1 METGSGYQA
10 RVILKMKVIFNLL
23 PPRLFPQPCPP
34 YNQGLSMATPEIAPP
49 RTVTTRRVLRRL
61 ALAVL
66 VVLLVAA
73 AAGGWLY
80 YTATTALPQ
89 IDGSLAVAG
98 LSSPVAVTRDA
109 HGVPTIEA
117 ANLEDLFLAQG
128 YVTAQ
133 DRLWEMDMTRRFA
146 AGDMAEVLGADWVKH
161 DREQRILGLEARAEK
176 AVEELSPR
184 DRSYLE
190 AYARGVNGFIAQQRD
205 RLPLEFRVLRYTP
218 RPWTP
223 LDSLVIEANMVKELN
238 HYSAKVAL
246 EREKILTKLGP
257 ELTSDLYPNSSW
269 RDHPPGQD
277 TQKMS
282 TLPPAPPATAIG
294 RVRTLAGMAIPLPEL
309 PPELGS
315 NDWVISGA
323 HTASGKPLLSNDPHL
338 GHQMPALWYEAH
350 LTSGDFDVAGVT
362 LPGTPTVILGHNQ
375 RIAWGFT
382 NIGPTVED
390 VFIENFNSGGQYQT
404 PQGWQEP
411 QRRHE
416 VINVRGQ
423 PNISFDVLVTRHGPI
438 ITDLIPGE
446 KRMLAL
452 EWTLYTPN
460 ALALPFVDVDAA
472 QGWDE
477 FRRAFSTWVAP
488 GQNVVYADGD
498 GNIGYQAPGRVPIR
512 SSGDGSLPVSGA
524 DNAHEWTGY
533 VPLEKLPSVFNPP
546 SGILATANGRI
557 TPDKYAYSLSAEW
570 GPPYRTERIYKV
582 LESDKKFTPAD
593 MLNLQTD
600 VYSAFDRFCAERFV
614 YALDHVKGISPRM
627 REARELMRN
636 WDGRMLADS
645 AAAAIEASA
654 REELYRLLLEPRLGA
669 AAAVGN
675 HDGRLNW
682 KTYEWF
688 MRPVWLENV
697 LLYEPQRW
705 LPANAKDYN
714 QLLAAAVETALQRPD
729 VPANL
734 ADWHWGELNPVEINH
749 PIFGAIP
756 LLRHWAGPGR
766 HPQSGDSYTVKA
778 VGRHFG
784 PSERTT
790 VDLANLDNSTL
801 NIVTGQSG
809 NLFSPYYMDQWPAW
823 FGGSTF
829 HLRFS
834 AQAVAAA
841 RAHQL
846 VLQPEK

>member
-1 METGSGYQA
+1 
-10 RVILKMKVIFNLL
+10 
-23 PPRLFPQPCPP
+23 
-34 YNQGLSMATPEIAPP
+34 MATPEIAPP
-49 RTVTTRRVLRRL
+49 QTATARRALRWL
-61 ALAVL
+61 ALSL
-66 VVLLVAA
+66 LLLLLVAA
-73 AAGGWLY
+73 TVGGWLY

-89 IDGSLAVAG
+89 LDGSLVVTG
-98 LSSPVAVTRDA
+98 LSAPAAVTRDA
-109 HGVPTIEA
+109 HGVPSIEA

-146 AGDMAEVLGADWVKH
+146 AGDMAEVLGAEWVKH
-161 DREQRILGLEARAEK
+161 DREQRILGLEARAEQ
-176 AVEELSPR
+176 ALQELSPR

-190 AYARGVNGFIAQQRD
+190 AYARGVNDFIAQQRD
-205 RLPLEFRVLRYTP
+205 RLPLEFRILRYSP
-218 RPWTP
+218 RSWTP
-223 LDSLVIEANMVKELN
+223 VDSLVIEANMVKELN
-238 HYSAKVAL
+238 HYSAKVSL
-246 EREKILTKLGP
+246 EREKILAKLGP
-257 ELTSDLYPNSSW
+257 ELTADLYPNSSW

-277 TQKMS
+277 TQKMG
-282 TLPPAPPATAIG
+282 TLAPVPPGAGVESAPS
-294 RVRTLAGMAIPLPEL
+294 LAGMAISQLEL
-309 PPELGS
+309 RPELGS
-315 NDWVISGA
+315 NDWVVSGA

-362 LPGTPTVILGHNQ
+362 LPGTPTVVLGHNQ

-390 VFIENFNSGGQYQT
+390 VFIENFNSSGQYQT

-416 VINVRGQ
+416 VIHVKGRQ
-423 PNISFDVLVTRHGPI
+423 DVSFDVLVTRHGPI
-438 ITDLIPGE
+438 ISDLIPGE

-452 EWTLYTPN
+452 QWTLYTPN
-460 ALALPFVDVDAA
+460 SLALPFVDVDAA
-472 QGWDE
+472 QSWND
-477 FRRAFSTWVAP
+477 FRQAFSAWVAP
-488 GQNVVYADGD
+488 GQNVVYADVD
-498 GNIGYQAPGRVPIR
+498 GNIGYQGTGRVPIR
-512 SSGDGSLPVSGA
+512 ASGDGSLPVSGS
-524 DNAHEWTGY
+524 DNSHEWTGY
-533 VPLEKLPSVFNPP
+533 VPFDKLPSVFNPP

-557 TPDKYAYSLSAEW
+557 TPDKYPYSLTVEW

-582 LESDKKFTPAD
+582 LGADKRFTPAD
-593 MLNLQTD
+593 MLTLQTD

-614 YALDHVKGISPRM
+614 YALDHEKGISPRT
-627 REARELMRN
+627 RQARELMRN

-645 AAAAIEASA
+645 AAAAVEASA
-654 REELYRLLLEPRLGA
+654 REELYRELLEPRLGA
-669 AAAVGN
+669 APADGN
-675 HDGRLNW
+675 SESGLSW

-705 LPANAKDYN
+705 LPANFKDYN
-714 QLLAAAVETALQRPD
+714 QLLAGAVEAALQRPD

-734 ADWHWGELNPVEINH
+734 ADWQWGELNPVEINH

-756 LLRHWAGPGR
+756 ILRRWAGPGR
-766 HPQSGDSYTVKA
+766 QPQSGDSYTVKA

-790 VDLANLDNSTL
+790 VDLANLDDSTL

-809 NLFSPYYMDQWPAW
+809 NLFSPYYMDQWTAW
-823 FGGSTF
+823 FSGSTF
-829 HLRFS
+829 RLPFS

>member
-1 METGSGYQA
+1 
-10 RVILKMKVIFNLL
+10 
-23 PPRLFPQPCPP
+23 
-34 YNQGLSMATPEIAPP
+34 MATPEIAPP
-49 RTVTTRRVLRRL
+49 QTATARRALRWL
-61 ALAVL
+61 ALSL
-66 VVLLVAA
+66 LLLLLVAA
-73 AAGGWLY
+73 TVGGWLY

-89 IDGSLAVAG
+89 LDGSLVVTG
-98 LSSPVAVTRDA
+98 LSAPAAVTRDA
-109 HGVPTIEA
+109 HGVPSIEA

-161 DREQRILGLEARAEK
+161 DREQRILGLEARAEQ
-176 AVEELSPR
+176 ALQELSPR

-190 AYARGVNGFIAQQRD
+190 AYARGVNDFIAQQRD
-205 RLPLEFRVLRYTP
+205 RLPLEFRILRYSP
-218 RPWTP
+218 RSWTP
-223 LDSLVIEANMVKELN
+223 VDSLVIEANMVKELN

-246 EREKILTKLGP
+246 EREKILAKLGP
-257 ELTSDLYPNSSW
+257 ELTADLYPNSSW

-277 TQKMS
+277 TQKMG
-282 TLPPAPPATAIG
+282 TLAPVPPGAGEDSAPS
-294 RVRTLAGMAIPLPEL
+294 LAGMAISQLEL
-309 PPELGS
+309 RPELGS
-315 NDWVISGA
+315 NDWVVSGA

-362 LPGTPTVILGHNQ
+362 LPGTPTVVLGHNQ

-390 VFIENFNSGGQYQT
+390 VFIENFNSSGQYQT

-416 VINVRGQ
+416 VIHVKGRQ
-423 PNISFDVLVTRHGPI
+423 DVSFDVLVTRHGPI
-438 ITDLIPGE
+438 ISDLIPGE

-452 EWTLYTPN
+452 QWTLYTPN
-460 ALALPFVDVDAA
+460 SLALPFVDVDAA
-472 QGWDE
+472 QSWND
-477 FRRAFSTWVAP
+477 FRQAFSAWVAP
-488 GQNVVYADGD
+488 GQNVVYADVD
-498 GNIGYQAPGRVPIR
+498 GNIGYQATGRVPIR
-512 SSGDGSLPVSGA
+512 ASGDGSLPVSGS
-524 DNAHEWTGY
+524 DNSHEWTGY
-533 VPLEKLPSVFNPP
+533 VPFDKLPSVFNPP

-557 TPDKYAYSLSAEW
+557 TPDKYPYSLSVEW

-582 LESDKKFTPAD
+582 LGADKRFTPAD
-593 MLNLQTD
+593 MLSLQTD

-614 YALDHVKGISPRM
+614 YALDHEKGISPRT
-627 REARELMRN
+627 RQARELMRN

-645 AAAAIEASA
+645 AAAAVEASA
-654 REELYRLLLEPRLGA
+654 REELYRELLEPKLGA
-669 AAAVGN
+669 APADGN
-675 HDGRLNW
+675 SESGLSW

-705 LPANAKDYN
+705 LPANFKDYN
-714 QLLAAAVETALQRPD
+714 QLLAGAVEAALQRPD

-734 ADWHWGELNPVEINH
+734 ADWQWGELNPVEINH

-756 LLRHWAGPGR
+756 ILRRWAGPGR
-766 HPQSGDSYTVKA
+766 QPQSGDSYTVKA

-790 VDLANLDNSTL
+790 VDLANLDDSTL

-809 NLFSPYYMDQWPAW
+809 NLFSPYYMDQWTAW
-823 FGGSTF
+823 FNGSTF
-829 HLRFS
+829 RLPFS

>member
-1 METGSGYQA
+1 
-10 RVILKMKVIFNLL
+10 
-23 PPRLFPQPCPP
+23 
-34 YNQGLSMATPEIAPP
+34 MATPEIAPP
-49 RTVTTRRVLRRL
+49 QTATARRALRWL
-61 ALAVL
+61 ALSL
-66 VVLLVAA
+66 LLLLLVAA
-73 AAGGWLY
+73 TVGGWLY

-89 IDGSLAVAG
+89 LDGSLVVTG
-98 LSSPVAVTRDA
+98 LSAPAAVTRDA
-109 HGVPTIEA
+109 HGVPSIEA

-146 AGDMAEVLGADWVKH
+146 AGDMAEVLGAEWVKH
-161 DREQRILGLEARAEK
+161 DREQRILGLEARAEQ
-176 AVEELSPR
+176 ALQELSPR

-190 AYARGVNGFIAQQRD
+190 AYARGVNDFIAQQRD
-205 RLPLEFRVLRYTP
+205 RLPLEFRILRYSP
-218 RPWTP
+218 RSWTP
-223 LDSLVIEANMVKELN
+223 VDSLVIEANMVKELN

-246 EREKILTKLGP
+246 EREKILAKLGP
-257 ELTSDLYPNSSW
+257 ELTADLYPNSSW

-277 TQKMS
+277 TQKMGM
-282 TLPPAPPATAIG
+282 LAPVPPGAGEDSAPS
-294 RVRTLAGMAIPLPEL
+294 LAGMAISQLEL
-309 PPELGS
+309 RPELGS
-315 NDWVISGA
+315 NDWVVSGA

-362 LPGTPTVILGHNQ
+362 LPGTPTVVLGHNQ

-390 VFIENFNSGGQYQT
+390 VFIENFNSSGQYQT

-416 VINVRGQ
+416 VIHVKGRQ
-423 PNISFDVLVTRHGPI
+423 DVSFDVLVTRHGPI
-438 ITDLIPGE
+438 ISDLIPGE

-452 EWTLYTPN
+452 QWTLYTPN
-460 ALALPFVDVDAA
+460 SLALPFVDVDAA
-472 QGWDE
+472 QSWND
-477 FRRAFSTWVAP
+477 FRQAFSAWVAP
-488 GQNVVYADGD
+488 GQNVVYADVD
-498 GNIGYQAPGRVPIR
+498 GNIGYQGTGRVPIR
-512 SSGDGSLPVSGA
+512 ASGDGSLPVSGS
-524 DNAHEWTGY
+524 DNSHEWTGY
-533 VPLEKLPSVFNPP
+533 VPFDKLPSVFNPP

-557 TPDKYAYSLSAEW
+557 TPEKYPYSLSVEW

-582 LESDKKFTPAD
+582 LGADKRFTPAD
-593 MLNLQTD
+593 MLSLQTD

-614 YALDHVKGISPRM
+614 YALDHEKGISPRT
-627 REARELMRN
+627 RQARELMRN

-645 AAAAIEASA
+645 AAAAVEASA
-654 REELYRLLLEPRLGA
+654 REELYRELLEPKLGA
-669 AAAVGN
+669 APADGN
-675 HDGRLNW
+675 SESGLSW

-705 LPANAKDYN
+705 LPANFKDYN
-714 QLLAAAVETALQRPD
+714 QLLAGAVEAALQRPD

-734 ADWHWGELNPVEINH
+734 ADWQWGELNPVEINH

-756 LLRHWAGPGR
+756 ILRRWAGPGR
-766 HPQSGDSYTVKA
+766 QPQSGDSYTVKA

-790 VDLANLDNSTL
+790 VDLANLDDSTL

-823 FGGSTF
+823 FSGSTF
-829 HLRFS
+829 RLPFS

>member
-1 METGSGYQA
+1 
-10 RVILKMKVIFNLL
+10 
-23 PPRLFPQPCPP
+23 
-34 YNQGLSMATPEIAPP
+34 MATPEIAPP
-49 RTVTTRRVLRRL
+49 QTATARRALRWL
-61 ALAVL
+61 ALS
-66 VVLLVAA
+66 LLLLLLLAA
-73 AAGGWLY
+73 TVGGWLY

-89 IDGSLAVAG
+89 LDGSLVVTG
-98 LSSPVAVTRDA
+98 LSAPAAVTRDA
-109 HGVPTIEA
+109 HGVPSIEA

-146 AGDMAEVLGADWVKH
+146 AGDMAEVLGAEWVKH
-161 DREQRILGLEARAEK
+161 DREQRILGLEARAEQ
-176 AVEELSPR
+176 ALQELSPR

-190 AYARGVNGFIAQQRD
+190 AYARGVNDFIAQQRD
-205 RLPLEFRVLRYTP
+205 RLPLEFRILRYSP
-218 RPWTP
+218 RSWTP
-223 LDSLVIEANMVKELN
+223 VDSLVIEANMVKELN

-246 EREKILTKLGP
+246 EREKILAKLGP
-257 ELTSDLYPNSSW
+257 ELTADLYPNSSW

-277 TQKMS
+277 TQKMG
-282 TLPPAPPATAIG
+282 TLAPVPPGAGEDSAPS
-294 RVRTLAGMAIPLPEL
+294 LAGMAISQLEL
-309 PPELGS
+309 RPELGS
-315 NDWVISGA
+315 NDWVVSGA

-362 LPGTPTVILGHNQ
+362 LPGTPTVVLGHNQ

-390 VFIENFNSGGQYQT
+390 VFIENFNSSGQYQT

-416 VINVRGQ
+416 VIHVKGRQ
-423 PNISFDVLVTRHGPI
+423 DVSFDVLVTRHGPI
-438 ITDLIPGE
+438 ISDLIPGE

-452 EWTLYTPN
+452 QWTLYTPN
-460 ALALPFVDVDAA
+460 SLALPFVDVDAA
-472 QGWDE
+472 QSWND
-477 FRRAFSTWVAP
+477 FRQAFSAWVAP
-488 GQNVVYADGD
+488 GQNVVYADVD
-498 GNIGYQAPGRVPIR
+498 GNIGYQATGRVPIR
-512 SSGDGSLPVSGA
+512 ASGDGSLPVSGS
-524 DNAHEWTGY
+524 DNSHEWTGY
-533 VPLEKLPSVFNPP
+533 VPFDKLPSVFNPP

-557 TPDKYAYSLSAEW
+557 TPDKYPYSLSVEW
-570 GPPYRTERIYKV
+570 GPPYRTGRIYKV
-582 LESDKKFTPAD
+582 LGADKKFTPAD
-593 MLNLQTD
+593 MLTLQTD

-614 YALDHVKGISPRM
+614 YALDHEKGISPRT
-627 REARELMRN
+627 RQARELMRK

-645 AAAAIEASA
+645 AAAAVEASA
-654 REELYRLLLEPRLGA
+654 REELYRELLEPKLGA
-669 AAAVGN
+669 APADGN
-675 HDGRLNW
+675 SESGLSW

-705 LPANAKDYN
+705 LPANFKDYN
-714 QLLAAAVETALQRPD
+714 QLLAGAVEAALQRPD

-734 ADWHWGELNPVEINH
+734 ADWQWGELNPVEINH

-756 LLRHWAGPGR
+756 ILRRWAGPGR
-766 HPQSGDSYTVKA
+766 QPQSGDSYTVKA

-790 VDLANLDNSTL
+790 VDLANLDDSTL

-823 FGGSTF
+823 FSGSTF
-829 HLRFS
+829 RLPFS

>member
-1 METGSGYQA
+1 
-10 RVILKMKVIFNLL
+10 
-23 PPRLFPQPCPP
+23 
-34 YNQGLSMATPEIAPP
+34 MATPEIAPP
-49 RTVTTRRVLRRL
+49 QTATARRALRWL
-61 ALAVL
+61 ALSL
-66 VVLLVAA
+66 LLLLLVAA
-73 AAGGWLY
+73 TVGGWLY

-89 IDGSLAVAG
+89 LDGSLVVTG
-98 LSSPVAVTRDA
+98 LSAPAAVTRDA
-109 HGVPTIEA
+109 HGVPSIEA

-146 AGDMAEVLGADWVKH
+146 AGDMAEVLGAEWVKH
-161 DREQRILGLEARAEK
+161 DREQRILGLEARAEQ
-176 AVEELSPR
+176 ALQELSPR

-190 AYARGVNGFIAQQRD
+190 AYARGVNDFIAQQRD
-205 RLPLEFRVLRYTP
+205 RLPLEFRILRYSP
-218 RPWTP
+218 RSWTP
-223 LDSLVIEANMVKELN
+223 VDSLVIEANMVKELN
-238 HYSAKVAL
+238 HYSAKVSL
-246 EREKILTKLGP
+246 EREKILAKLGP
-257 ELTSDLYPNSSW
+257 ELTADLYPNSSW

-277 TQKMS
+277 TQKMGM
-282 TLPPAPPATAIG
+282 LAPVPPGAGEDSAPS
-294 RVRTLAGMAIPLPEL
+294 LAGMAISQLAL
-309 PPELGS
+309 RPELGS
-315 NDWVISGA
+315 NDWVVSGA

-362 LPGTPTVILGHNQ
+362 LPGTPTVVLGHNQ

-390 VFIENFNSGGQYQT
+390 VFIENFNSSGQYQT

-416 VINVRGQ
+416 VIHVKGRQ
-423 PNISFDVLVTRHGPI
+423 DVSFDVLVTRHGPI
-438 ITDLIPGE
+438 ISDLIPGE

-452 EWTLYTPN
+452 QWTLDTPN
-460 ALALPFVDVDAA
+460 SLALPFVDVDAA
-472 QGWDE
+472 QSWNE
-477 FRRAFSTWVAP
+477 FRQAFSAWVAP
-488 GQNVVYADGD
+488 GQNVVYADVD
-498 GNIGYQAPGRVPIR
+498 GNIGYQGTGRVPIR
-512 SSGDGSLPVSGA
+512 ASGDGSLPVSGS
-524 DNAHEWTGY
+524 DNSHEWTGY
-533 VPLEKLPSVFNPP
+533 VPFDKLPSVFNPP

-557 TPDKYAYSLSAEW
+557 TPEKYPYSLSVEW

-582 LESDKKFTPAD
+582 LGADKRFTPAD
-593 MLNLQTD
+593 MLSLQTD

-614 YALDHVKGISPRM
+614 YALDHEKGISPRT
-627 REARELMRN
+627 RQARELMRN

-645 AAAAIEASA
+645 AAAAVEASA
-654 REELYRLLLEPRLGA
+654 REELYRELLEPKLGA
-669 AAAVGN
+669 APADGN
-675 HDGRLNW
+675 SESGLSW

-705 LPANAKDYN
+705 LPANFKDYN
-714 QLLAAAVETALQRPD
+714 QLLAGAVEAALQRPD

-734 ADWHWGELNPVEINH
+734 ADWQWGELNPVEINH

-756 LLRHWAGPGR
+756 ILRRWAGPGR
-766 HPQSGDSYTVKA
+766 QPQSGDSYTVKA

-790 VDLANLDNSTL
+790 VDLANLDDSTL

-823 FGGSTF
+823 FSGSTF
-829 HLRFS
+829 RLPFS

>member
-1 METGSGYQA
+1 
-10 RVILKMKVIFNLL
+10 
-23 PPRLFPQPCPP
+23 
-34 YNQGLSMATPEIAPP
+34 MATPEIAPP
-49 RTVTTRRVLRRL
+49 QTATARRALRWL
-61 ALAVL
+61 ALSL
-66 VVLLVAA
+66 LLLLLVAA
-73 AAGGWLY
+73 TVGGWLY

-89 IDGSLAVAG
+89 LDGSLVVTG
-98 LSSPVAVTRDA
+98 LSAPAAVTRDA
-109 HGVPTIEA
+109 HGVPSIEA

-146 AGDMAEVLGADWVKH
+146 AGDMAEVLGAEWVKH
-161 DREQRILGLEARAEK
+161 DREQRILGLEARSEQALQ
-176 AVEELSPR
+176 ELSPR

-190 AYARGVNGFIAQQRD
+190 AYARGVNDFIAQQRD
-205 RLPLEFRVLRYTP
+205 RLPLEFRILRYSP
-218 RPWTP
+218 RSWTP
-223 LDSLVIEANMVKELN
+223 VDSLVIEANMVKELN

-246 EREKILTKLGP
+246 EREKILAKLGP
-257 ELTSDLYPNSSW
+257 ELTADLYPNSSW

-277 TQKMS
+277 TQKMG
-282 TLPPAPPATAIG
+282 TLAPVPPGAGVESAPS
-294 RVRTLAGMAIPLPEL
+294 LAGMAISQLEL
-309 PPELGS
+309 RPELGS
-315 NDWVISGA
+315 NDWVVSGA

-362 LPGTPTVILGHNQ
+362 LPGTPTVVLGHNQ

-390 VFIENFNSGGQYQT
+390 VFIENFNSSGQYQT

-416 VINVRGQ
+416 VIHVKGRQ
-423 PNISFDVLVTRHGPI
+423 DVSFDVLVTRHGPI
-438 ITDLIPGE
+438 ISDLIPGE

-452 EWTLYTPN
+452 QWTLYTPN
-460 ALALPFVDVDAA
+460 SLALPFVDVDAA
-472 QGWDE
+472 QSWND
-477 FRRAFSTWVAP
+477 FRQAFSAWVAP
-488 GQNVVYADGD
+488 GQNVVYADVD
-498 GNIGYQAPGRVPIR
+498 GNIGYQGTGRVPIR
-512 SSGDGSLPVSGA
+512 ASGDGSLPVSGS
-524 DNAHEWTGY
+524 DNSHEWTGY
-533 VPLEKLPSVFNPP
+533 VPFDKLPSVFNPP

-557 TPDKYAYSLSAEW
+557 TPDKYPYSLTVEW

-582 LESDKKFTPAD
+582 LGADKRFTPAD
-593 MLNLQTD
+593 MLTLQTD

-614 YALDHVKGISPRM
+614 YALDHEKGISPRT
-627 REARELMRN
+627 RQARELMRN

-645 AAAAIEASA
+645 AAAAVEASA
-654 REELYRLLLEPRLGA
+654 REELYRELLEPRLGA
-669 AAAVGN
+669 APADGN
-675 HDGRLNW
+675 SESGLSW

-705 LPANAKDYN
+705 LPANFKDYN
-714 QLLAAAVETALQRPD
+714 QLLAGAVEAALQRPD

-734 ADWHWGELNPVEINH
+734 ADWQWGELNPVEINH

-756 LLRHWAGPGR
+756 ILRRWAGPGR
-766 HPQSGDSYTVKA
+766 QPQSGDSYTVKA

-790 VDLANLDNSTL
+790 VDLANLDDSTL

-823 FGGSTF
+823 FSGSTF
-829 HLRFS
+829 RLPFS

>member
-1 METGSGYQA
+1 MATSEVALS
-10 RVILKMKVIFNLL
+10 
-23 PPRLFPQPCPP
+23 PPR
-34 YNQGLSMATPEIAPP
+34 SARHI
-49 RTVTTRRVLRRL
+49 LRWVAVI

-66 VVLLVAA
+66 LLAA
-73 AAGGWLY
+73 LLGAWFYHTAA
-80 YTATTALPQ
+80 TALPQ
-89 IDGSLAVAG
+89 LDGTLSVDG
-98 LSSPVAVTRDA
+98 LSAPVAVTRDA

-117 ANLEDLFLAQG
+117 ASMEDLFLAQG

-146 AGDMAEVLGADWVKH
+146 AGNMAEVLGPDWVKH
-161 DREQRILGLEARAEK
+161 DREQRILGLEARAQK
-176 AVEELSPR
+176 GLDELSTR
-184 DRSYLE
+184 DRGYLD
-190 AYARGVNGFIAQQRD
+190 AYARGVNAFIAERRD
-205 RLPLEFRVLRYTP
+205 RLPLEFRILHYSP

-223 LDSLVIEANMVKELN
+223 ADSLVIEANMIKELN

-246 EREKILTKLGP
+246 EREKILAKLGP

-277 TQKMS
+277 PQKMS
-282 TLPPAPPATAIG
+282 HSEPPARSTGSEHASLSWLAPAA
-294 RVRTLAGMAIPLPEL
+294 LEL
-309 PPELGS
+309 RPELGS

-350 LTSGDFDVAGVT
+350 LKSGDFDVAGVT

-382 NIGPTVED
+382 NIGPTVQD
-390 VFIENFNSGGQYQT
+390 VFIENFNGSGQYQT
-404 PQGWQEP
+404 PQGWEEP

-416 VINVRGQ
+416 VIHVKDQ
-423 PNISFDVLVTRHGPI
+423 PDVGLDVLITRHGPI
-438 ITDLIPGE
+438 ITELVPGE

-477 FRRAFSTWVAP
+477 FRRAFSPWVAP
-488 GQNVVYADGD
+488 GQNVVYADVD
-498 GNIGYQAPGRVPIR
+498 GNIGYQATGRVPIR
-512 SSGDGSLPVSGA
+512 ASGDGSLPVSGA

-533 VPLEKLPSVFNPP
+533 VPVEKLPSVFNPA
-546 SGILATANGRI
+546 SGILATANGSI
-557 TPDKYAYSLSAEW
+557 TPDGYRYPLSVEW

-582 LESDKKFTPAD
+582 LAEDRKFTPAD
-593 MLNLQTD
+593 MLALQTD

-614 YALDHVKGISPRM
+614 YALDHVKGISPRV
-627 REARELMRN
+627 RQARELMRK

-645 AAAAIEASA
+645 AAAAVEASA
-654 REELYRLLLEPRLGA
+654 RDQLYRLLLEPKLGPA
-669 AAAVGN
+669 PADEKDEAG
-675 HDGRLNW
+675 LSW

-697 LLYEPQRW
+697 LLYQPPRW
-705 LPANAKDYN
+705 LPSNYKSYDE
-714 QLLAAAVETALQRPD
+714 LLAAAVEAAVQAPD
-729 VPANL
+729 APSNVGS
-734 ADWHWGELNPVEINH
+734 WRWGNLNPVEINH

-756 LLRHWAGPGR
+756 VLGRWAGPGL

-790 VDLANLDNSTL
+790 VDLSNFDNSTL

-809 NLFSPYYMDQWPAW
+809 NLFSPYYTDQWSAW
-823 FGGSTF
+823 FNGTTF
-829 HLRFS
+829 RLPYS
-834 AQAVAAA
+834 VQAVADA
-841 RAHQL
+841 RSHQL
-846 VLQPEK
+846 VLQPAK

>member
-1 METGSGYQA
+1 
-10 RVILKMKVIFNLL
+10 
-23 PPRLFPQPCPP
+23 
-34 YNQGLSMATPEIAPP
+34 MATSEVALSPP
-49 RTVTTRRVLRRL
+49 HSARRILRW
-61 ALAVL
+61 ATMVAL
-66 VVLLVAA
+66 VVLLLAA
-73 AAGGWLY
+73 LLGAWFYHTAA
-80 YTATTALPQ
+80 TALPQ
-89 IDGSLAVAG
+89 LDGTLSVDG
-98 LSSPVAVTRDA
+98 LSAPVAVTRDA

-117 ANLEDLFLAQG
+117 ASMEDLFLAQG

-146 AGDMAEVLGADWVKH
+146 AGNMAEVLGPDWVKH
-161 DREQRILGLEARAEK
+161 DREQRILGLQARAQK
-176 AVEELSPR
+176 GLDELSTR
-184 DRSYLE
+184 DRGYLD
-190 AYARGVNGFIAQQRD
+190 AYARGVNAFIAERRD
-205 RLPLEFRVLRYTP
+205 RLPLEFRILHYSP

-223 LDSLVIEANMVKELN
+223 ADSLVIEANMIKELN

-246 EREKILTKLGP
+246 EREKILAKLGP

-277 TQKMS
+277 PQKMS
-282 TLPPAPPATAIG
+282 GSEPPARSTGSEPASLSWPAPS
-294 RVRTLAGMAIPLPEL
+294 AFEL
-309 PPELGS
+309 RPELGS

-338 GHQMPALWYEAH
+338 GHQMPSLWYEAH
-350 LTSGDFDVAGVT
+350 LKSGDFDVAGVT

-375 RIAWGFT
+375 HIAWGFT
-382 NIGPTVED
+382 NIGPTVQD
-390 VFIENFNSGGQYQT
+390 VFIETVNGSGQYQT

-416 VINVRGQ
+416 VIHVKDQ
-423 PNISFDVLVTRHGPI
+423 PDVGFDVLITRHGPI
-438 ITDLIPGE
+438 ITELVPGE

-452 EWTLYTPN
+452 QWTLYTAN

-472 QGWDE
+472 QSWDE
-477 FRRAFSTWVAP
+477 FRRAFSPWVAP
-488 GQNVVYADGD
+488 GQNVVYADVD
-498 GNIGYQAPGRVPIR
+498 GNIGYQATGRVPIR
-512 SSGDGSLPVSGA
+512 ASGDGSLPVSGA

-533 VPLEKLPSVFNPP
+533 VPFEKLPSVLNPP

-557 TPDKYAYSLSAEW
+557 VPDGYRYPLSVEW

-582 LESDKKFTPAD
+582 LAEDKKFTPAD
-593 MLNLQTD
+593 MLGLQTD

-636 WDGRMLADS
+636 WDGRMLAGS
-645 AAAAIEASA
+645 AAAAVEASA
-654 REELYRLLLEPRLGA
+654 RDQLYRLLLEPKLGPA
-669 AAAVGN
+669 PPDQKDQ
-675 HDGRLNW
+675 DGLSW

-697 LLYEPQRW
+697 LLYQPPRW
-705 LPANAKDYN
+705 LPSNHKNYDE
-714 QLLAAAVETALQRPD
+714 LLAAAVEAAVQTPD
-729 VPANL
+729 APSHVGS
-734 ADWHWGELNPVEINH
+734 WRWGNLNPVEINH

-756 LLRHWAGPGR
+756 VLGRWAGPGV

-790 VDLANLDNSTL
+790 VDLSNFDNSTL

-809 NLFSPYYMDQWPAW
+809 NLFSPYYMDQWAAW
-823 FGGSTF
+823 LNGTTF
-829 HLRFS
+829 RLPFS
-834 AQAVAAA
+834 LQAVADA
-841 RAHQL
+841 RTHQL
-846 VLQPEK
+846 VLQPGK

>member
-1 METGSGYQA
+1 
-10 RVILKMKVIFNLL
+10 
-23 PPRLFPQPCPP
+23 
-34 YNQGLSMATPEIAPP
+34 MATPEIAPP
-49 RTVTTRRVLRRL
+49 QTATARRALRWL
-61 ALAVL
+61 ALSL
-66 VVLLVAA
+66 LLLLLVAA
-73 AAGGWLY
+73 TVGGWLY

-89 IDGSLAVAG
+89 LDGSLVVTG
-98 LSSPVAVTRDA
+98 LSAPAAVTRDA
-109 HGVPTIEA
+109 HGVPSIEA

-146 AGDMAEVLGADWVKH
+146 AGDMAEVLGAEWVKH
-161 DREQRILGLEARAEK
+161 DREQRILGLEARAEQGLQ
-176 AVEELSPR
+176 ELSPR

-190 AYARGVNGFIAQQRD
+190 AYARGVNDFIAQQRD
-205 RLPLEFRVLRYTP
+205 RLPLEFRILRYSP
-218 RPWTP
+218 RSWTP
-223 LDSLVIEANMVKELN
+223 VDSLVIEANMVKELN
-238 HYSAKVAL
+238 HYSAKVSL
-246 EREKILTKLGP
+246 EREKILAKLGP
-257 ELTSDLYPNSSW
+257 ELTADLYPNSSW

-277 TQKMS
+277 TQKMG
-282 TLPPAPPATAIG
+282 TLAPVPPGAFKDSAPS
-294 RVRTLAGMAIPLPEL
+294 LAGMAISQLEL
-309 PPELGS
+309 RPELGS
-315 NDWVISGA
+315 NDWVVSGA

-362 LPGTPTVILGHNQ
+362 LPGTPTVVLGHNQ

-390 VFIENFNSGGQYQT
+390 VFIENFNSSGQYQT

-416 VINVRGQ
+416 VIHVKGRQ
-423 PNISFDVLVTRHGPI
+423 DVSFDVLVTRHGPI
-438 ITDLIPGE
+438 ISDLIPGE

-452 EWTLYTPN
+452 QWTLYTPN
-460 ALALPFVDVDAA
+460 SLALPFVDVDAA
-472 QGWDE
+472 QSWND
-477 FRRAFSTWVAP
+477 FRQAFSAWVAP
-488 GQNVVYADGD
+488 GQNVVYADVD
-498 GNIGYQAPGRVPIR
+498 GNIGYQGTGRVPIR
-512 SSGDGSLPVSGA
+512 ASGDGSLPVSGS
-524 DNAHEWTGY
+524 DNSHEWTGY
-533 VPLEKLPSVFNPP
+533 VPFDKLPSVFNPP

-557 TPDKYAYSLSAEW
+557 TPDKYPYSLSVEW

-582 LESDKKFTPAD
+582 LGADKKFTSAD
-593 MLNLQTD
+593 MLLLQTD

-614 YALDHVKGISPRM
+614 YALDHEKGISPRT
-627 REARELMRN
+627 RQARELMRK

-645 AAAAIEASA
+645 AAAAVEASA
-654 REELYRLLLEPRLGA
+654 REELYRELLEPRLGA
-669 AAAVGN
+669 APADGN
-675 HDGRLNW
+675 SESGLSW

-705 LPANAKDYN
+705 LPANFKDYN
-714 QLLAAAVETALQRPD
+714 QLLAGAVEAALQRPD

-734 ADWHWGELNPVEINH
+734 ADWQWGELNPVEINH

-756 LLRHWAGPGR
+756 ILRRWAGPGR
-766 HPQSGDSYTVKA
+766 QPQSGDSYTVKA

-790 VDLANLDNSTL
+790 VDLANLDDSTL

-823 FGGSTF
+823 FSGSTF
-829 HLRFS
+829 RLPFS

>member
-1 METGSGYQA
+1 
-10 RVILKMKVIFNLL
+10 
-23 PPRLFPQPCPP
+23 
-34 YNQGLSMATPEIAPP
+34 MATPEIAPP
-49 RTVTTRRVLRRL
+49 QTATARRALRWL
-61 ALAVL
+61 ALSL
-66 VVLLVAA
+66 LLLLLVAA
-73 AAGGWLY
+73 TVGGWLY

-89 IDGSLAVAG
+89 LDGSLVVTG
-98 LSSPVAVTRDA
+98 LSAPAAVTRDA
-109 HGVPTIEA
+109 HGVPSIEA

-146 AGDMAEVLGADWVKH
+146 AGDMAEVLGAEWVKH
-161 DREQRILGLEARAEK
+161 DREQRILGLEARAEQ
-176 AVEELSPR
+176 ALQELSPR

-190 AYARGVNGFIAQQRD
+190 AYARGVNDFIAQQRD
-205 RLPLEFRVLRYTP
+205 RLPLEFRILRYSP
-218 RPWTP
+218 RSWTP
-223 LDSLVIEANMVKELN
+223 ADSLVIEANMVKELN

-246 EREKILTKLGP
+246 EREKILAKLGP
-257 ELTSDLYPNSSW
+257 ELTADLYPNSSW

-277 TQKMS
+277 TQKMGM
-282 TLPPAPPATAIG
+282 LAPVPPGAGEDSAPS
-294 RVRTLAGMAIPLPEL
+294 LAGMAISQLEL
-309 PPELGS
+309 RPELGS
-315 NDWVISGA
+315 NDWVVSGA

-362 LPGTPTVILGHNQ
+362 LPGTPTVVLGHNQ

-390 VFIENFNSGGQYQT
+390 VFIENFNSSGQYQT

-416 VINVRGQ
+416 VIHVKGRQ
-423 PNISFDVLVTRHGPI
+423 DVSFDVLVTRHGPI
-438 ITDLIPGE
+438 ISDLIPGE

-452 EWTLYTPN
+452 QWTLYTPN
-460 ALALPFVDVDAA
+460 SLALPFVHVDAA
-472 QGWDE
+472 QSWND
-477 FRRAFSTWVAP
+477 FRQAFSAWVAP
-488 GQNVVYADGD
+488 GQNVVYADVD
-498 GNIGYQAPGRVPIR
+498 GNIGYQGTGRVPIR
-512 SSGDGSLPVSGA
+512 ASGDGSLPVSGS
-524 DNAHEWTGY
+524 DNSHEWTGY
-533 VPLEKLPSVFNPP
+533 VPFDKLPSVFNPP

-557 TPDKYAYSLSAEW
+557 TPEKYPYSLSVEW

-582 LESDKKFTPAD
+582 LGADKRFTPAD
-593 MLNLQTD
+593 MLSLQTD

-614 YALDHVKGISPRM
+614 YALDHEKGISPRT
-627 REARELMRN
+627 RQARELMRN

-645 AAAAIEASA
+645 AAAAVEASA
-654 REELYRLLLEPRLGA
+654 REELYRELLEPKLGA
-669 AAAVGN
+669 APADGN
-675 HDGRLNW
+675 SESGLSW

-705 LPANAKDYN
+705 LPANFKDYN
-714 QLLAAAVETALQRPD
+714 QLLAGAVEAALQRPD

-734 ADWHWGELNPVEINH
+734 ADWQWGELNPVEINH

-756 LLRHWAGPGR
+756 ILRRWAGPGR
-766 HPQSGDSYTVKA
+766 QPQSGDSYTVKA

-790 VDLANLDNSTL
+790 VDLANLDDSTL

-823 FGGSTF
+823 FSGSTF
-829 HLRFS
+829 RLPFS

>member
-1 METGSGYQA
+1 
-10 RVILKMKVIFNLL
+10 
-23 PPRLFPQPCPP
+23 
-34 YNQGLSMATPEIAPP
+34 MATPEIASPQ
-49 RTVTTRRVLRRL
+49 TATARRALRWP
-61 ALAVL
+61 ALSL
-66 VVLLVAA
+66 LLLLVLAA
-73 AAGGWLY
+73 TVGGWLY
-80 YTATTALPQ
+80 YTASTALPQ
-89 IDGSLAVAG
+89 LDGSLVVAG
-98 LSSPVAVTRDA
+98 LSAPVAVTRDA

-176 AVEELSPR
+176 ALEELSPR

-190 AYARGVNGFIAQQRD
+190 AYARGVNDFIAQQRD

-223 LDSLVIEANMVKELN
+223 VDSLAIEANMVKELN

-246 EREKILTKLGP
+246 EREKILAKLGP
-257 ELTSDLYPNSSW
+257 ELTADLYPNLSW

-277 TQKMS
+277 TEKMS
-282 TLPPAPPATAIG
+282 RLAPVSPAAGEGSVPS
-294 RVRTLAGMAIPLPEL
+294 LAGMAISQLEL
-309 PPELGS
+309 RPELGS
-315 NDWVISGA
+315 NDWVVSGA

-362 LPGTPTVILGHNQ
+362 LPGTPTVVLGHNQ

-390 VFIENFNSGGQYQT
+390 VFIENFNSSGQYQT

-416 VINVRGQ
+416 VIHVKGRQ
-423 PNISFDVLVTRHGPI
+423 DVSFDVLVTRHGPI

-452 EWTLYTPN
+452 QWTLYTPN
-460 ALALPFVDVDAA
+460 SLALPFVDVDAA
-472 QGWDE
+472 QNWDE
-477 FRRAFSTWVAP
+477 FRQAFSTWVAP
-488 GQNVVYADGD
+488 GQNVVYADVD
-498 GNIGYQAPGRVPIR
+498 GNIGYQATGRVPIR
-512 SSGDGSLPVSGA
+512 ASGDGSLPVSGS

-533 VPLEKLPSVFNPP
+533 VPFEKLPSVFNPP

-557 TPDKYAYSLSAEW
+557 TPDKYPYSLSAEW

-582 LESDKKFTPAD
+582 LEADKKFTSAD
-593 MLNLQTD
+593 MLSLQTD

-614 YALDHVKGISPRM
+614 YALDHVQGTSPRM
-627 REARELMRN
+627 REARELMRK

-645 AAAAIEASA
+645 AAAAVEASA
-654 REELYRLLLEPRLGA
+654 REELYRLLLEPKLGA
-669 AAAVGN
+669 ATADGN
-675 HDGRLNW
+675 SDSGLSW

-697 LLYEPQRW
+697 LLYQPQRW
-705 LPANAKDYN
+705 LPPNLKDYN
-714 QLLAAAVETALQRPD
+714 QLLAAAVEAALQRPD

-756 LLRHWAGPGR
+756 ILRRWAGPGR
-766 HPQSGDSYTVKA
+766 HPQAGDSYTVKA

-790 VDLANLDNSTL
+790 VDLANLDDSTL

-823 FGGSTF
+823 FSGSTF
-829 HLRFS
+829 RLPFS

>member
-1 METGSGYQA
+1 
-10 RVILKMKVIFNLL
+10 
-23 PPRLFPQPCPP
+23 
-34 YNQGLSMATPEIAPP
+34 MATPEIAPP
-49 RTVTTRRVLRRL
+49 QTATARRALRWL
-61 ALAVL
+61 ALSL
-66 VVLLVAA
+66 LLLLLVAA
-73 AAGGWLY
+73 TVGGWLY

-89 IDGSLAVAG
+89 LDGSLVVTG
-98 LSSPVAVTRDA
+98 LSAPAAVTRDA
-109 HGVPTIEA
+109 HGVPSIEA

-146 AGDMAEVLGADWVKH
+146 AGDMAEVLGAEWVKH
-161 DREQRILGLEARAEK
+161 DREQRILGLEARAEQGLQ
-176 AVEELSPR
+176 ELSPR

-190 AYARGVNGFIAQQRD
+190 AYARGVNDFIAQQRD
-205 RLPLEFRVLRYTP
+205 RLPLEFRILRYSP
-218 RPWTP
+218 RSWTP
-223 LDSLVIEANMVKELN
+223 VDSLVIEANMVKELN
-238 HYSAKVAL
+238 HYSAKVSL
-246 EREKILTKLGP
+246 EREKILAKLGP
-257 ELTSDLYPNSSW
+257 ELTADLYPNSSW

-277 TQKMS
+277 TQKMG
-282 TLPPAPPATAIG
+282 TLAPVPPGAGVESAPS
-294 RVRTLAGMAIPLPEL
+294 LAGMAISQLEL
-309 PPELGS
+309 RPELGS
-315 NDWVISGA
+315 NDWVVSGA

-362 LPGTPTVILGHNQ
+362 LPGTPTVVLGHNQ

-390 VFIENFNSGGQYQT
+390 VFIENFNSSGQYQT

-416 VINVRGQ
+416 VIHVKGRQ
-423 PNISFDVLVTRHGPI
+423 DVSFDVLVTRHGPI
-438 ITDLIPGE
+438 ISDLIPGE

-452 EWTLYTPN
+452 QWTLYTPN
-460 ALALPFVDVDAA
+460 SLALPFVDVDAA
-472 QGWDE
+472 QSWND
-477 FRRAFSTWVAP
+477 FRQAFSAWVAP
-488 GQNVVYADGD
+488 GQNVVYADVD
-498 GNIGYQAPGRVPIR
+498 GNIGYQGTGRVPIR
-512 SSGDGSLPVSGA
+512 ASGDGSLPVSGS
-524 DNAHEWTGY
+524 DNSHEWTGY
-533 VPLEKLPSVFNPP
+533 VPFDKLPSVFNPP

-557 TPDKYAYSLSAEW
+557 TPDKYPYSLSVEW

-582 LESDKKFTPAD
+582 LGADKKFTPAD
-593 MLNLQTD
+593 MLTLQTD

-614 YALDHVKGISPRM
+614 YALDHEKGISPRT
-627 REARELMRN
+627 RQARELMRK

-645 AAAAIEASA
+645 AAAAVEASA
-654 REELYRLLLEPRLGA
+654 REELYRELLEPRLGA
-669 AAAVGN
+669 APADGN
-675 HDGRLNW
+675 SESGLSW

-705 LPANAKDYN
+705 LPANFKDYN
-714 QLLAAAVETALQRPD
+714 QLLAGAVEAALQRPD

-734 ADWHWGELNPVEINH
+734 ADWQWGELNPVEINH

-756 LLRHWAGPGR
+756 ILRRWAGPGR
-766 HPQSGDSYTVKA
+766 QPQSGDSYTVKA

-790 VDLANLDNSTL
+790 VDLANLDDSTL

-823 FGGSTF
+823 FSGSTF
-829 HLRFS
+829 RLPFS